1 MRRIKDWAAQL
12 LVFIE
17 ENDAEGVGLTR
28 QELRRFFTEYQVSL
42 GESASN
48 LWDVVDYHLSL
59 LESGGFVTCKIYDE
73 YEHDREADDFML
85 TWAGHDLIGR

>member
-1 MRRIKDWAAQL
+1 MRRNKEWAVQL

-28 QELRRFFTEYQVSL
+28 RELRGFFAEYQESR
-42 GESASN
+42 GENASN

-59 LESGGFVTCKIYDE
+59 LESGGFITRIIYDE
-73 YEHDREADDFML
+73 EEHDREADDFML
-85 TWAGHDLIGR
+85 TWAGHDLICR